1 VEVEIYKV
9 KEAEEAGV
17 EESELDAPVE
27 LCGKQENP
35 RWLWHA
41 IERSSGQVLAYVLA
55 EGKMKF

>member
-27 LCGKQENP
+27 LCGKQEKS
-35 RWLWHA
+35 A
-41 IERSSGQVLAYVLA
+41 LAVA
-55 EGKMKF
+55 RH

>member
-27 LCGKQENP
+27 LCGKQKIRAGCGTP
-35 RWLWHA
+35 LSA
-41 IERSSGQVLAYVLA
+41 QVDKY
-55 EGKMKF
+55 